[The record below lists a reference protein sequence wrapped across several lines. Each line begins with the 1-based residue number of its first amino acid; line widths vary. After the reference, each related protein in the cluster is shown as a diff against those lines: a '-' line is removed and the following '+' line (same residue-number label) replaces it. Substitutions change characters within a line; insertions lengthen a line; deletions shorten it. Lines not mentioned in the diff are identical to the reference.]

1 MNRQKIN
8 SLLNKSSFWQILAVL
23 LLFASFLCLFILFLN
38 PVSAQNEGLKTL
50 SLNVKSDLQAN
61 YQVDARQGFLPNISL
76 MLVKEMI
83 SNNTANGDAEPE
95 FQAFM
100 QSLDTLVP
108 TVTPDPNIILL
119 ITNTPEPT
127 SSLTLTQ
134 TITPTLSVTVTET
147 ETATVTPTESATP
160 WIVTLT
166 WTPWPDEPRVNPPQP
181 KPPAT
186 DTAIP
191 PTITVAPP
199 ATPTPTLTL
208 PPPPTDTN
216 TPLPPTATPTE
227 SPETG
232 PPVGVPPPRNP
243 TATSAPAATATL
255 APAATA
261 TSSDAPRGKPDTK
274 TPKPSKT
281 PKPDKRGDTLSLPVP
296 MLAEPVIIE
305 WSSSQD

>member
-1 MNRQKIN
+1 MNQQKMN
-8 SLLNKSSFWQILAVL
+8 SLLNKSAFWQIAAVF
-23 LLFASFLCLFILFLN
+23 LLFISFLSLLVLFLY
-38 PVSAQNEGLKTL
+38 PVSAQNEDMKTL
-50 SLNVKSDLQAN
+50 SQNVKSDLQAN

-100 QSLDTLVP
+100 QSLKTLVP
-108 TVTPDPNIILL
+108 TVTPDPNMVLL
-119 ITNTPEPT
+119 NTNTPEPT
-127 SSLTLTQ
+127 SSLTLTL

-191 PTITVAPP
+191 PTDTFPPPPP
-199 ATPTPTLTL
+199 ATQTPM
-208 PPPPTDTN
+208 
-216 TPLPPTATPTE
+216 PPTATTPPPPDPTD
-227 SPETG
+227 PPPPDTPG

-243 TATSAPAATATL
+243 TATLAPAATASL

-261 TSSDAPRGKPDTK
+261 TSTNAPRGKPDTK

>member
-1 MNRQKIN
+1 MNQRKMN
-8 SLLNKSSFWQILAVL
+8 TLLNKSAFWQIAAVL
-23 LLFASFLCLFILFLN
+23 LLFISFLSLLVLFLN
-38 PVSAQNEGLKTL
+38 PVSAQNEDLKTL
-50 SLNVKSDLQAN
+50 SQNVKSDLQAN
-61 YQVDARQGFLPNISL
+61 YQVDARQGFIPNISL

-100 QSLDTLVP
+100 QSLKTLVP
-108 TVTPDPNIILL
+108 TVTPDPNMVLL
-119 ITNTPEPT
+119 NTNTPEPT
-127 SSLTLTQ
+127 SSLTLTL

-147 ETATVTPTESATP
+147 ETATITPTESATP

-166 WTPWPDEPRVNPPQP
+166 WTPWPDDPRVNPQQP

-191 PTITVAPP
+191 PTDTVPPPP
-199 ATPTPTLTL
+199 ATQTPM
-208 PPPPTDTN
+208 
-216 TPLPPTATPTE
+216 PPTATTPPPPAPTD
-227 SPETG
+227 PPPPDTPG
-232 PPVGVPPPRNP
+232 PPVVVPPPRNP
-243 TATSAPAATATL
+243 TATTAPPATQTVESISN
-255 APAATA
+255 P
-261 TSSDAPRGKPDTK
+261 TK

>member
-1 MNRQKIN
+1 MKQKMN
-8 SLLNKSSFWQILAVL
+8 SLLNKSAFWQIAAVL
-23 LLFASFLCLFILFLN
+23 LLSISFLSLLVLFLY
-38 PVSAQNEGLKTL
+38 PVSAQNEDLKTL
-50 SLNVKSDLQAN
+50 SQNVKSDLQAN

-100 QSLDTLVP
+100 QSLKTLVP
-108 TVTPDPNIILL
+108 TVTPDPNMVLL
-119 ITNTPEPT
+119 NTNTPEPT
-127 SSLTLTQ
+127 SSLTLTL

-147 ETATVTPTESATP
+147 ETATITPTESATP

-166 WTPWPDEPRVNPPQP
+166 WTPWPDEPRVNPTQP
-181 KPPAT
+181 KSPAT

-191 PTITVAPP
+191 PTETFPPPP
-199 ATPTPTLTL
+199 ATQTPMPPTATT
-208 PPPPTDTN
+208 PPPPTPTDPPPTN
-216 TPLPPTATPTE
+216 TSEPA
-227 SPETG
+227 
-232 PPVGVPPPRNP
+232 PPVVVPPPRNP
-243 TATSAPAATATL
+243 TATTAPQATQTVESISN
-255 APAATA
+255 PTN
-261 TSSDAPRGKPDTK
+261 TPKPTK

>member
-1 MNRQKIN
+1 MNQQKMN
-8 SLLNKSSFWQILAVL
+8 SLLNKSAFWQIAAVF
-23 LLFASFLCLFILFLN
+23 LLFISFLSLLVLFLY
-38 PVSAQNEGLKTL
+38 PVSAQNEDMKTL
-50 SLNVKSDLQAN
+50 SQNVKSDLQAN

-100 QSLDTLVP
+100 QSLKTLVP
-108 TVTPDPNIILL
+108 TVTPDPNMVLL
-119 ITNTPEPT
+119 NTNTPEPT
-127 SSLTLTQ
+127 SSLTLTL

-191 PTITVAPP
+191 PTDTFPPPPP
-199 ATPTPTLTL
+199 ATQTPMPPTATT
-208 PPPPTDTN
+208 PPPPTPTDPPTN
-216 TPLPPTATPTE
+216 TSEPA
-227 SPETG
+227 
-232 PPVGVPPPRNP
+232 PPVGCRRRVIRPQPLLLRLLR
-243 TATSAPAATATL
+243 SL

-261 TSSDAPRGKPDTK
+261 TSTDAPRGKPDTK